1 MPEYQIVVP
10 CTTTA
15 KHLIISLYRPA
26 EEEVII
32 SRRAGP
38 ERRVGRVGRADIV
51 VALMVSE
58 GPCEAVEAGS
68 LTAQVQVEGGTLAAV
83 IAEAA
88 AEPASQTLSPRL
100 LTVVLWCDIS

>member
-26 EEEVII
+26 EEAII
-32 SRRAGP
+32 SRRAGA
-38 ERRVGRVGRADIV
+38 ERRVGQVGRADIV

-68 LTAQVQVEGGTLAAV
+68 LTAQVQVEGGPWL
-83 IAEAA
+83 
-88 AEPASQTLSPRL
+88 R
-100 LTVVLWCDIS
+100 